1 MGYLTALEKA
11 GATVIRHLFTG
22 DYQGNIIAEVEYK
35 GTTGYIVINYGS
47 CSLCDSFSAFE
58 EDLGWDQPVT
68 DDDLAEFGR
77 RYLDGFGTKEQLID
91 EYTEQAAWDTE
102 ADTVLAWLNATN

>member
-35 GTTGYIVINYGS
+35 GTTGYIIINYGS
-47 CSLCDSFSAFE
+47 CSTCDSFSAFE
-58 EDLGWDQPVT
+58 EGFDWDIGPT

-77 RYLDGFGTKEQLID
+77 RYLEGFGTKEQLCLLYTSDAAD
-91 EYTEQAAWDTE
+91 E
-102 ADTVLAWLNATN
+102 